1 MKRAG
6 ALGVGLVLG
15 AVIFAVAAEPTQ
27 PTGFGDFSLTSTKEP
42 IEVTSK
48 QLEFDYKSRKAT
60 FRGDVQV
67 VQGDI
72 HLDSDTLT
80 VRYSEKD
87 GKQDVDAVQ
96 ADGNVKIKQGERTA
110 KGDKAVFDQ
119 TSRTLILTGNAIL
132 KDGPNQLTG
141 DTVVVYP
148 DQSKMEVKGEN
159 RRVKVLL
166 FPERT
171 PGSTPKATPKE
182 DAKAKGGGTAPAPTA
197 GADEPA
203 TADDDADEE

>member
-1 MKRAG
+1 M
-6 ALGVGLVLG
+6 ALVAVFATALIVGVIGQ
-15 AVIFAVAAEPTQ
+15 ASAAEPSR
-27 PTGFGDFSLTSTKEP
+27 PSGFGDFSLTSKKEP

-48 QLEFDYKSRKAT
+48 QLEFDYKARRAVFK
-60 FRGDVQV
+60 GEVQV

-87 GKQDVDAVQ
+87 GKQQVESVQ
-96 ADGNVKIKQGERTA
+96 ADGNVRIKQGERIA
-110 KGDKAVFDQ
+110 KGDKAVFDE
-119 TSRTLILTGNAIL
+119 TSRKLILSGNAVL

-141 DTVVVYP
+141 DTVEVYP

-171 PGSTPKATPKE
+171 PGAG
-182 DAKAKGGGTAPAPTA
+182 AVPAPTGSPA
-197 GADEPA
+197 ANATEEATPAAEDA
-203 TADDDADEE
+203 TADE

>member
-1 MKRAG
+1 MIRALAFG
-6 ALGVGLVLG
+6 ALLLVGATRSVL
-15 AVIFAVAAEPTQ
+15 AADAKA

-48 QLEFDYKSRKAT
+48 QLEFDYKARRAI

-80 VRYSEKD
+80 VRYSEKA
-87 GKQDVDAVQ
+87 GKQQVESVQ
-96 ADGNVKIKQGERTA
+96 ADGNVKIKQGERIA
-110 KGDKAVFDQ
+110 KGEKAVFDQ
-119 TSRTLILTGNAIL
+119 TSRRLILSGNAVL

-141 DTVVVYP
+141 DTVEVYP

-171 PGSTPKATPKE
+171 PGATPE
-182 DAKAKGGGTAPAPTA
+182 A
-197 GADEPA
+197 GAAGEPTPPEQTSA
-203 TADDDADEE
+203 AE

>member
-1 MKRAG
+1 MARVAVL
-6 ALGVGLVLG
+6 ATTLVVGVIGQ
-15 AVIFAVAAEPTQ
+15 AFAAEPSR
-27 PTGFGDFSLTSTKEP
+27 PSGFGDFSLTSTKEP

-48 QLEFDYKSRKAT
+48 QLEFDYKARRAVFK
-60 FRGDVQV
+60 GEVQV

-80 VRYSEKD
+80 VRYSEAA
-87 GKQDVDAVQ
+87 GKQQVESVQ

-119 TSRTLILTGNAIL
+119 TSRKLILTGNAIL

-141 DTVVVYP
+141 DTVEVYP

-171 PGSTPKATPKE
+171 PGATPE
-182 DAKAKGGGTAPAPTA
+182 AAGAPTA
-197 GADEPA
+197 SAAEEATPVAEDA
-203 TADDDADEE
+203 TAGE

>member
-1 MKRAG
+1 MARVAVFAT
-6 ALGVGLVLG
+6 ALVIGVIGQAL
-15 AVIFAVAAEPTQ
+15 AAEPSG

-48 QLEFDYKSRKAT
+48 QLEFDYKARRAVFK
-60 FRGDVQV
+60 GDVQV

-80 VRYSEKD
+80 VRYSEKA
-87 GKQDVDAVQ
+87 GKQQVESVQ
-96 ADGNVKIKQGERTA
+96 ADGKVKIKQGERVA

-119 TSRTLILTGNAIL
+119 TSRKLILTGNAVL
-132 KDGPNQLTG
+132 QDGPNQLTG
-141 DTVVVYP
+141 DTVEVYP

-171 PGSTPKATPKE
+171 PDATPAASSSPAA
-182 DAKAKGGGTAPAPTA
+182 DAKAEATPAAGDATAE
-197 GADEPA
+197 DA
-203 TADDDADEE
+203 TADE